1 MSVVDLSSEKY
12 ISSFRDPPLH
22 ILLDMAEFIRT
33 SKTRVQGENSLST
46 KGSNN
51 IRSTIEN
58 WLRHFA
64 NPELSLTEYRDE
76 TKYEEELLHLH
87 RQGMGLFTFEISIKC
102 IQEHRMMFNCSG
114 GRPYITYT
122 LGEDGW
128 VAVGSTLMYCGWWV
142 VSALMYILISY
153 F

>member
-1 MSVVDLSSEKY
+1 
-12 ISSFRDPPLH
+12 
-22 ILLDMAEFIRT
+22 MAEFIRT

-76 TKYEEELLHLH
+76 TKYEEELLHPH
-87 RQGMGLFTFEISIKC
+87 RQGMGLFTFETSINC
-102 IQEHRMMFNCSG
+102 IQDYRWAVNRRSILTERRSFVSVICFEFPVRDLSG
-114 GRPYITYT
+114 KFKLSFFQSSKLTTKPKTTGG
-122 LGEDGW
+122 L
-128 VAVGSTLMYCGWWV
+128 
-142 VSALMYILISY
+142 
-153 F
+153 

>member
-1 MSVVDLSSEKY
+1 
-12 ISSFRDPPLH
+12 
-22 ILLDMAEFIRT
+22 MAEFIRT

-76 TKYEEELLHLH
+76 TKYEEELLHPH
-87 RQGMGLFTFEISIKC
+87 RQGMGLFTFETSINC
-102 IQEHRMMFNCSG
+102 IQDSLTPNDIELFRQ
-114 GRPYITYT
+114 
-122 LGEDGW
+122 
-128 VAVGSTLMYCGWWV
+128 
-142 VSALMYILISY
+142 SY
-153 F
+153 FYLSNGSNIVGPYFIISLF